1 MSLST
6 FRWVHLPYCLKRL
19 EDGCYVVLNRHYKPL
34 GFLTNDWVDYE
45 AYPVVMKF
53 KGLTP
58 KVAAKLSYKGSEDLA
73 MIYLYNDGCVPT
85 NSAQHM

>member
-1 MSLST
+1 M
-6 FRWVHLPYCLKRL
+6 
-19 EDGCYVVLNRHYKPL
+19 VLNRHYKPL

-85 NSAQHM
+85 NSAQHMQVYLQRLAVLTKLKVEGKRS